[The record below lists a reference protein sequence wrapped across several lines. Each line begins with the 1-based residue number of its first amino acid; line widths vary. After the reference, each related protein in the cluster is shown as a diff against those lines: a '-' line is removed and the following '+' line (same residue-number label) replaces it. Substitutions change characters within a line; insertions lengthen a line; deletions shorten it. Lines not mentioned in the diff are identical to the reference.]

1 MNDHSPSTDAKDLLR
16 EAAGLA
22 PELEGAFTDA
32 DLLTPKRFEY
42 AFLSKAYPVLN
53 GPVVVRLPTF
63 GETVEIS
70 NRARHGGIAE
80 EARQT
85 LQRCI
90 ERAPESW
97 YHLPKGKKLP
107 ELNLDGL
114 PDAEG
119 VLELWVAFDQ
129 WRAALRA

>member
-1 MNDHSPSTDAKDLLR
+1 MSELQNPLLR

-22 PELEGAFTDA
+22 PELEGAFSTA
-32 DLLTPKRFEY
+32 DLLRPARFEY
-42 AFLSKAYPVLN
+42 LFTSKSYPPLD

-85 LQRCI
+85 LKLCV

-97 YHLPKGKKLP
+97 FHLPPGAKLP
-107 ELNLDGL
+107 ELNLDRL
-114 PDAEG
+114 PDAEA